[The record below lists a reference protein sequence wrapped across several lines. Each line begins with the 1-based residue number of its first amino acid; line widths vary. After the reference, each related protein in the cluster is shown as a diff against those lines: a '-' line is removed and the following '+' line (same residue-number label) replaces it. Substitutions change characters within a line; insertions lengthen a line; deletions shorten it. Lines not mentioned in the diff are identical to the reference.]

1 MDLALFDFDG
11 TITHQDTFTPFI
23 FYAASKNRVRLGKL
37 VLLPLLIKYKLGWS
51 LGGDIRERVFRFAL
65 KGVSTEATQAK
76 AIKFAADIIPN
87 YIRSEALA
95 RINWHQQRGDKVV
108 IVSASLSLYLQPWCQ
123 KLGVELICTEVESA
137 NGVLTGNYLGGD
149 CSSLE
154 KASRV
159 KQRYLLEGYDNIYA
173 YGDTP
178 EDNEMLA
185 LANNRFYQ
193 CFK

>member
-51 LGGDIRERVFRFAL
+51 LGGDIREKVFRFAL
-65 KGVSTEATQAK
+65 KGVATEIAK
-76 AIKFAADIIPN
+76 SKAFEFAEVTIPQ
-87 YIRSEALA
+87 YIRSEALD
-95 RINWHQQRGDKVV
+95 RIDWHQQRGDRVV
-108 IVSASLSLYLQPWCQ
+108 IVSASLNLYLQPWCRE
-123 KLGVELICTEVESA
+123 LGVDLICTEVESA
-137 NGVLTGNYLGGD
+137 NGILTGNYLGGD

-154 KASRV
+154 KAIRV
-159 KQRYLLEGYDNIYA
+159 KQRYQLEDYDNIYA

-178 EDNEMLA
+178 EDNELLA
-185 LANNRFYQ
+185 MTNKRFYQ
-193 CFK
+193 CLK